1 MHLEQNAVYKIQEQN
16 GVCQIDALN
25 TVSKIVVDY
34 GVFFFNFSTT
44 LLSVCTHCN
53 TQRIHECVRFEI

>member
-16 GVCQIDALN
+16 GVCQIDDQN

-34 GVFFFNFSTT
+34 GVFFSIFLQLYFRYVHIAILREYMN
-44 LLSVCTHCN
+44 V
-53 TQRIHECVRFEI
+53 

>member
-16 GVCQIDALN
+16 GVCQIDDQN

-34 GVFFFNFSTT
+34 GVVVF
-44 LLSVCTHCN
+44 
-53 TQRIHECVRFEI
+53 

>member
-1 MHLEQNAVYKIQEQN
+1 MHLEQNVVYKIQEQN

-34 GVFFFNFSTT
+34 GVFFIFSTT

-53 TQRIHECVRFEI
+53 NQRIHECVRFEI